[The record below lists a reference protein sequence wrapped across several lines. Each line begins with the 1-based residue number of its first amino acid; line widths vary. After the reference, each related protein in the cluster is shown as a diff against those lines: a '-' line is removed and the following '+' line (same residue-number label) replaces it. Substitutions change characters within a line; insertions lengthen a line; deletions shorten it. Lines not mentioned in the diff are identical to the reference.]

1 MFGTYRVL
9 LALFVVFFHIGD
21 LPQLGGY
28 AVFGF
33 YVLSGYLMTLVMHT
47 NYGYTLSG
55 ATKYLVNRILRIY
68 PIYWLACLLSILI
81 IVMLGSGFAAKFHDA
96 LVIPRD
102 IESILRNVFLIFP
115 NLETPRLTPPSWA
128 LTVELFYYACIGLG
142 LSRTKFLAL
151 VWLGFALT
159 YHVYV
164 TLAGWGPSN
173 IYFPIPAA
181 ALPFSIGALVFLYRD
196 QLLSAWPRLTL
207 APMPYLLLILILAN
221 WAIGLSLWI
230 PDRIGFYLNII
241 LNALLILSLSKR
253 ESLAGVS
260 RRMDRLLGDFSYPIY
275 LVHYQVALITMATLS
290 VFGFQFARGDNVL
303 VMLSLPLLF
312 LVAWGLSVIVE
323 RPIDRLRRKIRA

>member
-47 NYGYTLSG
+47 NYSYTLSG

-81 IVMLGSGFAAKFHDA
+81 IIMLGSGFAAQFHDA

-196 QLLSAWPRLTL
+196 QLLSAWPRLKL
-207 APMPYLLLILILAN
+207 APIPYLLLILILAN